1 MPIAAAPLNK
11 PVRVIKILADDQ
23 TKKHLESLGIFVDAE
38 VTVLSSNDGNVIC
51 KIKDGRLAL
60 DKGIALKI
68 LISGTV
74 A

>member
-38 VTVLSSNDGNVIC
+38 VTVFSSSSV
-51 KIKDGRLAL
+51 
-60 DKGIALKI
+60 
-68 LISGTV
+68 
-74 A
+74 